1 MRRINL
7 RFIFF
12 FLLSFCFLQKNN
24 FANTVNAIIGDYSF
38 IQTYGCAPDVTTDE
52 NLRIKTH
59 LAYVE
64 NILRETDVSHL
75 TSTQKAKRIHL
86 LDLLNDYWNVGI
98 FPKNFDYPG
107 QRIPCFIDKDGRIC
121 AVGYL
126 IEQTAGRAVAEKI
139 NDKFKY
145 HEILSMNDDN
155 VDAWIIASGLT
166 KEECA
171 MIQPTYGP
179 AYWGEPIVVPV
190 DPLPSAGTQPYVWT
204 PIYAGPTKL
213 EVALTKKV
221 DSLLAANDSLQITTD
236 SLDLVIKNQTSKIDS
251 LLQVNKLDNEKIV
264 SQANSLDQK
273 DTNLNWIIGSLI
285 SIAGFTALMLII
297 KQLFWKK
304 VKSV

>member
-1 MRRINL
+1 MRPISL
-7 RFIFF
+7 RAVFF

-38 IQTYGCAPDVTTDE
+38 IQTFGCAPDETTDE

-64 NILRETDVSHL
+64 NLLRETDVSHL
-75 TSTQKAKRIHL
+75 TSTQKTKRTHL
-86 LDLLNDYWNVGI
+86 LDLLNDYWYAGI

-139 NDKFKY
+139 NSQFKY
-145 HEILSMNDDN
+145 HELLDMNDEM
-155 VDAWIIASGLT
+155 VDSWIASSGLT

-171 MIQPTYGP
+171 MIQPEYGDP
-179 AYWGEPIVVPV
+179 YIWG
-190 DPLPSAGTQPYVWT
+190 GTPPFAVT
-204 PIYAGPTKL
+204 TIYTGPTKL
-213 EVALTKKV
+213 EVKLTKKV
-221 DSLLAANDSLQITTD
+221 DSLLVANDSLQLTAD
-236 SLDLVIKNQTSKIDS
+236 SLDVVIKNQSSKIDS
-251 LLQVNKLDNEKIV
+251 LLQVNKLDKEKIV
-264 SQANSLDQK
+264 SQSNSLDQK
-273 DTNLNWIIGSLI
+273 DTNLTWIIGSLI
-285 SIAGFTALMLII
+285 SLAGFTALMLII

-304 VKSV
+304 VKFV